1 MGKLSATGWLVL
13 ALTFAV
19 TIDIAIR
26 LVFFEPASK
35 VADDADIIS
44 TALGRNADLE
54 LSTLNSPSLDE
65 HSAENSRVRFNRIAI
80 IVTDLDRSIE
90 FYKNQF
96 GFDLLSRQSPKGGS
110 WELAFLATGDG
121 EPVLELQQYIKQGD
135 GSAPTGFSHMGVFV
149 CDVNSFYDTSPV
161 PGGAWQGD
169 AFDTKIAQMRFL
181 TDPDGYRVEVM
192 GYPKGKGM
200 DLELATDSAEYCQE
214 RLFFQNQYS
223 QGQ

>member
-19 TIDIAIR
+19 AIDIAIR

-35 VADDADIIS
+35 VADDAHIIS
-44 TALGRNADLE
+44 TAIGNNADLE
-54 LSTLNSPSLDE
+54 LGTINSPRLDE
-65 HSAENSRVRFNRIAI
+65 HSTKNSRVRFNHIGL

-96 GFDLLSRQSPKGGS
+96 GFDLLSRQRPEGSS

-121 EPVLELQQYIKQGD
+121 EPVLELQQYIKQENGK
-135 GSAPTGFSHMGVFV
+135 APTGFSHLGVFV
-149 CDVNSFYDTSPV
+149 CDVNSFYGALPA
-161 PGGAWQGD
+161 PGGTWQGD
-169 AFDTKIAQMRFL
+169 AFDTKIAHMRFM

-192 GYPKGKGM
+192 GYLKGKGA
-200 DLELATDSAEYCQE
+200 DLESAGDSAEHCQE
-214 RLFFQNQYS
+214 RLFFHKIDD
-223 QGQ
+223 